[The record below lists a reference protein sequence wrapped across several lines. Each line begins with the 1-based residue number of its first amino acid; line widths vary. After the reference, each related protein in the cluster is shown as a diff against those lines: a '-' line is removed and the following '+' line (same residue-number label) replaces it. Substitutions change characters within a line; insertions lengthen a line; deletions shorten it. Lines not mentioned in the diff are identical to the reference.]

1 MKIPGWLKSYTGKE
15 LTIKTVSGTE
25 FPEDLSG
32 ISLIIHC
39 GGCMLNEREVRF
51 RMKCAEDAGI
61 PMTNYGVVI
70 AYMKGILPR
79 SLEILP
85 DIAKVLT
92 K

>member
-1 MKIPGWLKSYTGKE
+1 MS
-15 LTIKTVSGTE
+15 
-25 FPEDLSG
+25 PER
-32 ISLIIHC
+32 
-39 GGCMLNEREVRF
+39 LNVEAVYAAPF
-51 RMKCAEDAGI
+51 SSAFLAKMMNADAGI

-70 AYMKGILPR
+70 AYMKGILTR